1 MSLWGWL
8 ANVRKGF
15 CGFVFQCCHL
25 NPLMLFQLL
34 EILVYNSLNSWG
46 LVAACALGTQAVQC
60 TQIPVP
66 HLLVAVCG
74 TSAGPCLSS
83 QPLCLRGWTP
93 YSLSGVLLWPLSFL
107 MVRRSFSCSRPD
119 PLLIAVSLCAS
130 MSLVQ
135 SSLWIRLRYL
145 YLLKMVM
152 QMYKGIIKHLSSQCD
167 SSSSSAVL
175 FSTMNLQIAYSCML
189 FVVVFSLKPVVYSIP
204 CSPWLFFLGSG
215 RYCSNRSQ
223 GGKQHNC
230 IRLSFPSKLFFFCFL
245 LV

>member
-1 MSLWGWL
+1 MCFRDTSCTVYTDSCSSPFGSSLWDICR
-8 ANVRKGF
+8 A
-15 CGFVFQCCHL
+15 
-25 NPLMLFQLL
+25 
-34 EILVYNSLNSWG
+34 
-46 LVAACALGTQAVQC
+46 
-60 TQIPVP
+60 
-66 HLLVAVCG
+66 LLV
-74 TSAGPCLSS
+74 
-83 QPLCLRGWTP
+83 QPLCLHGWTP
-93 YSLSGVLLWPLSFL
+93 YSLSRVLLWPLSFL

-135 SSLWIRLRYL
+135 SSLWIPLRYL